1 MSRWH
6 REAALLGM
14 PDLPEEAFKHVGDR
28 KIKPQGG
35 GSGGGTTQTYTSN
48 IPEWAKQ
55 PFMDLV
61 GKSEAL
67 SEAPYQP
74 YTGERIQGFSPLQQ
88 QAQQAAGAQTASPYT
103 AAGAGLAGSAAIGA
117 MGTGAGFTPAQT
129 GQFTPQ
135 AASYMSP
142 YMQNVVDIQQ
152 REAMR
157 QADIA
162 GTQRAGEATKAGA
175 FGGGR
180 QAIVEAEA
188 QRNLATQ
195 LGDIQSQGLQ
205 AAYDQ
210 AQKQFNTEQALA
222 EQSRQYGAGLG
233 LQGLQAA
240 IQGAQTMGGLG
251 QQAFGQQM
259 DVTKLQS
266 DMGAQQQALAQKQLD
281 QQYADFQ
288 TQRDY
293 PYQQLGFLSDI
304 LRGVQGSTRSMYET
318 SPQMSPLQTI
328 AGLGTA
334 AASFMAKGGSVPRP
348 AGLVELALSQ
358 MKGAK

>member
-1 MSRWH
+1 MSRWN
-6 REAALLGM
+6 REAALLGV

-35 GSGGGTTQTYTSN
+35 GGGGGQTTSYTTN

-55 PFMDLV
+55 PFMDMV
-61 GKSEAL
+61 GKADAL
-67 SEAPYQP
+67 SSQPYQP
-74 YTGERIQGFSPLQQ
+74 FTGQRIEGFSPLQQ

-103 AAGAGLAGSAAIGA
+103 AAGAGLAGQAAVGA
-117 MGTGAGFTPAQT
+117 MGAGAGFTPVQT

-135 AASYMSP
+135 AATYMSP
-142 YMQNVVDIQQ
+142 YMQHVVDIQK

-157 QADIA
+157 AADVA
-162 GTQRAGEATKAGA
+162 GTQRAADATKAGA
-175 FGGGR
+175 FGGSR

-188 QRNLATQ
+188 NRNLATQ
-195 LGDIQSQGLQ
+195 LGDIQTQGLQ
-205 AAYDQ
+205 SAYDQ
-210 AQKQFNTEQALA
+210 AQKQFNTEQALS

-240 IQGAQTMGGLG
+240 MQGAQTMGGLG
-251 QQAFGQQM
+251 QQLFGQQM
-259 DVTKLQS
+259 DTTKLQS
-266 DMGAQQQALAQKQLD
+266 EVGAQQQALGQKQLD
-281 QQYADFQ
+281 QQYNDFQ
-288 TQRDY
+288 TQQNY

-304 LRGVQGSTRSMYET
+304 LRGVNGSTRTMYST
-318 SPQMSPLQTI
+318 TPQASPLQTI

-334 AASFMAKGGSVPRP
+334 ASSFMAEGGGVRRP

>member
-1 MSRWH
+1 MSRWN
-6 REAALLGM
+6 REAALLGI
-14 PDLPEEAFKHVGDR
+14 PDLPEEAFKHIGDR

-35 GSGGGTTQTYTSN
+35 GGGGPSATYTTN

-61 GKSEAL
+61 GKAEAL
-67 SEAPYQP
+67 SGAEYQP
-74 YTGERIQGFSPLQQ
+74 YPGERIAGFSPLQQ

-117 MGTGAGFTPAQT
+117 MGAGAGFTPAQT

-142 YMQNVVDIQQ
+142 YMQNVVATQQ
-152 REAMR
+152 REAQR

-162 GTQRAGEATKAGA
+162 GTSRAAEATKAGA

-195 LGDIQSQGLQ
+195 MGDIQAQGLQ
-205 AAYDQ
+205 SAYDQ

-266 DMGAQQQALAQKQLD
+266 DMGAQQQALAQKRLEQD
-281 QQYADFQ
+281 YADFQ

-304 LRGVQGSTRSMYET
+304 LRGVQGSTRTMYST
-318 SPQMSPLQTI
+318 PSQASPLQTI

-334 AASFMAKGGSVPRP
+334 ASSFMAGGGSVPRP